1 MSTVSQ
7 TGPRI
12 GSILDIEARA
22 KAIFPDQLQEY
33 ALKHANS
40 IHSDLLVAA
49 SSGSSRSSKKKMDKI
64 QNTNLIPFPVGEIH
78 SILVKEILG
87 YKIDLPVTAYLLAI
101 LDYVAS
107 DIFKLSGNYINHMRS
122 REITRHDIRVA
133 IEADRHL
140 MDLFYPDE
148 DVYNC
153 NEDLSS
159 DNYMSPLLQAVM
171 SSSANKSDGYINSF
185 NDAISSPTV
194 VPAEPPT
201 YDECVKDLIHEEQQF
216 IKDLNLII
224 KVC

>member
-1 MSTVSQ
+1 
-7 TGPRI
+7 
-12 GSILDIEARA
+12 
-22 KAIFPDQLQEY
+22 
-33 ALKHANS
+33 
-40 IHSDLLVAA
+40 
-49 SSGSSRSSKKKMDKI
+49 MDKI

-101 LDYVAS
+101 LDYVAA

-122 REITRHDIRVA
+122 REITRHDIRLA
-133 IEADRHL
+133 MEADHVL
-140 MDLFYPDE
+140 MDLFYPEE
-148 DVYNC
+148 DADND

-159 DNYMSPLLQAVM
+159 DNYMSPLLHAVM
-171 SSSANKSDGYINSF
+171 SSSTANKSDNSGTGVVSA
-185 NDAISSPTV
+185 NDAFSSPIV

-224 KVC
+224 KVRDIICTVGQLSLTM